1 MEKVQRLLEDIS
13 NIRSEKYKAEVERQ
27 KHLIES
33 ALIAFLENKKKDY
46 EELEKATEAEREP
59 AEFIFE
65 YVLDVAIL
73 SEVKKFIDEEF
84 DLLVDVVDKKKV
96 VGIFEG

>member
-1 MEKVQRLLEDIS
+1 MRHPERSKHHGAVFAQSNFQKRTINRAFLKGKGQSPLRIS
-13 NIRSEKYKAEVERQ
+13 
-27 KHLIES
+27 HG
-33 ALIAFLENKKKDY
+33 ALIAFLENKKKNY

-73 SEVKKFIDEEF
+73 SDVKQLEILTEN
-84 DLLVDVVDKKKV
+84 
-96 VGIFEG
+96 